1 MCTEGE
7 HPQALLPQSNLTGSA
22 KQGGG
27 EAGTKT
33 EGDAA
38 FPSVLLSYFAKG
50 KKIFSVGFLGTDEG
64 NQAPPDVKCFPGF
77 LVTYENLTSIMYLNL
92 RLR

>member
-50 KKIFSVGFLGTDEG
+50 KKSSL
-64 NQAPPDVKCFPGF
+64 
-77 LVTYENLTSIMYLNL
+77 
-92 RLR
+92 